1 MIIRKMELR
10 DLPQVVVIEESLFGD
25 PWTENAFRDTLDQ
38 KEADFVVAVSEQE
51 EIIGYCGAY
60 RALDEAEIVN
70 VAIRKKDQNQGVGA
84 GMVRTLIEEEKKK
97 GVRFFILEV
106 RESNLSAQ
114 HCYEKL
120 GFKSI
125 GIRKNFYDC
134 PRENALIMQM
144 ESIAGDE

>member
-1 MIIRKMELR
+1 MLSVSRKRL
-10 DLPQVVVIEESLFGD
+10 LATVGL
-25 PWTENAFRDTLDQ
+25 TE
-38 KEADFVVAVSEQE
+38 
-51 EIIGYCGAY
+51 
-60 RALDEAEIVN
+60 
-70 VAIRKKDQNQGVGA
+70 
-84 GMVRTLIEEEKKK
+84 
-97 GVRFFILEV
+97 
-106 RESNLSAQ
+106 

>member
-1 MIIRKMELR
+1 MHKNKWKNIQKRMMAAMLGTIIAMSSFQTVYATKQ
-10 DLPQVVVIEESLFGD
+10 DV
-25 PWTENAFRDTLDQ
+25 
-38 KEADFVVAVSEQE
+38 EAAKKKVSS
-51 EIIGYCGAY
+51 
-60 RALDEAEIVN
+60 
-70 VAIRKKDQNQGVGA
+70 
-84 GMVRTLIEEEKKK
+84 IEEEKKK
-97 GVRFFILEV
+97 GVHFFILEV

>member
-10 DLPQVVVIEESLFGD
+10 DLPQGVMIEESLFSD

-97 GVRFFILEV
+97 GVHFFILEV
-106 RESNLSAQ
+106 RESNLS
-114 HCYEKL
+114 H
-120 GFKSI
+120 STVM
-125 GIRKNFYDC
+125 KNLDLKASVSAKIF
-134 PRENALIMQM
+134 M
-144 ESIAGDE
+144 IARGKMP

>member
-1 MIIRKMELR
+1 MIIRKMENR
-10 DLPQVVVIEESLFGD
+10 DLPQVAEIEKSLFGD
-25 PWTENAFRDTLDQ
+25 PWSENAFRDTLDQ
-38 KEADFVVAVSEQE
+38 KEADFIVAAGEQE
-51 EIIGYCGAY
+51 EVIGYCGAY

-70 VAIRKKDQNQGVGA
+70 VAIRKENQNQGA
-84 GMVRTLIEEEKKK
+84 GSKMVQALMDEEKKN

-106 RESNLSAQ
+106 RESNLPAQ
-114 HCYEKL
+114 RCYEKL

-144 ESIAGDE
+144 ESIAGNE

>member
-10 DLPQVVVIEESLFGD
+10 DLPQVVMIEESLFSD

-70 VAIRKKDQNQGVGA
+70 VAIRKKDQNQ
-84 GMVRTLIEEEKKK
+84 EEKKK
-97 GVRFFILEV
+97 GVHFFILEV

>member
-1 MIIRKMELR
+1 MILRKMELR
-10 DLPQVVVIEESLFGD
+10 DLPQVVMIEESLFSD

-38 KEADFVVAVSEQE
+38 KEADFVVTVSEQE

-97 GVRFFILEV
+97 GVHFFILEV

>member
-1 MIIRKMELR
+1 
-10 DLPQVVVIEESLFGD
+10 
-25 PWTENAFRDTLDQ
+25 
-38 KEADFVVAVSEQE
+38 
-51 EIIGYCGAY
+51 
-60 RALDEAEIVN
+60 
-70 VAIRKKDQNQGVGA
+70 
-84 GMVRTLIEEEKKK
+84 MVRTLIEEEKKK

>member
-10 DLPQVVVIEESLFGD
+10 DLSQVVMIEESLFSD

-70 VAIRKKDQNQGVGA
+70 VAIRKKDQNQG
-84 GMVRTLIEEEKKK
+84 
-97 GVRFFILEV
+97 GVHFFILEV

>member
-10 DLPQVVVIEESLFGD
+10 DLPQVVRIEESLFSD

-84 GMVRTLIEEEKKK
+84 GMVRTLIEEERKRVFTFLFLKCEK
-97 GVRFFILEV
+97 AIYRHSTVMR
-106 RESNLSAQ
+106 NLDLKASVSA
-114 HCYEKL
+114 KI
-120 GFKSI
+120 F
-125 GIRKNFYDC
+125 
-134 PRENALIMQM
+134 M
-144 ESIAGDE
+144 IARGKMP

>member
-10 DLPQVVVIEESLFGD
+10 DLSQVVMIEESLFSD

-51 EIIGYCGAY
+51 EIIGYCGAD

-97 GVRFFILEV
+97 GVHFFILEV

>member
-10 DLPQVVVIEESLFGD
+10 DLPQVVRIEESLFSD

-97 GVRFFILEV
+97 GVHF
-106 RESNLSAQ
+106 
-114 HCYEKL
+114 
-120 GFKSI
+120 FKSI

>member
-10 DLPQVVVIEESLFGD
+10 DLSQVVMIEESLFSD

-84 GMVRTLIEEEKKK
+84 GMVRKRKRVFTFLFLKCGKAIYRHST
-97 GVRFFILEV
+97 VMR
-106 RESNLSAQ
+106 NLDLKASVSA
-114 HCYEKL
+114 KI
-120 GFKSI
+120 F
-125 GIRKNFYDC
+125 
-134 PRENALIMQM
+134 M
-144 ESIAGDE
+144 IARGKMP